1 MELAQLFEAINPTTM
16 IIDTETREVISRL
29 ENLLE
34 LTNNKA
40 DRLRIT
46 DRIEEL
52 RNEARERWE
61 AFSE

>member
-1 MELAQLFEAINPTTM
+1 MELAQLFEAINPRTM

>member
-1 MELAQLFEAINPTTM
+1 M

-52 RNEARERWE
+52 RNEARERWD

>member
-16 IIDTETREVISRL
+16 IIDTETREVIARL

>member
-1 MELAQLFEAINPTTM
+1 MELAQLFEAISPTTM

>member
-1 MELAQLFEAINPTTM
+1 MELAQLFEAINPRTM

-52 RNEARERWE
+52 TMEARERWE